1 MKAHFKIGQKVY
13 YKKLIPGTNP
23 QEYIIRRGTVRH
35 IHVVGAP
42 SFVLN
47 YQVDSLDSNLSFVLS
62 EFELLASQKEILRSI
77 Q

>member
-13 YKKLIPGTNP
+13 YKKLVPGTNP

-42 SFVLN
+42 SFILK
-47 YQVDSLDSNLSFVLS
+47 YQVDSLESNVSFVLV
-62 EFELLASQKEILRSI
+62 EHELYTTQKELLRGIS
-77 Q
+77 